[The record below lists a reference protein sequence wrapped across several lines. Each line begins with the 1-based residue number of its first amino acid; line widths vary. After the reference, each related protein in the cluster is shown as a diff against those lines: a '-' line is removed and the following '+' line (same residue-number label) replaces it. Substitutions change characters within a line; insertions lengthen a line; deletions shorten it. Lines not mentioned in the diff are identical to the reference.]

1 MNTKWKAVVAFVAA
15 VATAI
20 ATAVGNGSIDGLSTR
35 EWIGVA
41 LIVLGGTALT
51 QLVENVLGAYMGA
64 IKSIIG
70 GVTAFLTALDVGYQN
85 DGVISQGEFLT
96 AVGALFVALSVVYQV
111 TGSDDGNDRP
121 TLRRADAAR

>member
-1 MNTKWKAVVAFVAA
+1 MNTKWKAVLALLAA
-15 VATAI
+15 IATAI
-20 ATAVGNGSIDGLSTR
+20 ATAIGNGSLDALSTR

-41 LIVLGGTALT
+41 LIILGGTALT
-51 QLVENVLGAYMGA
+51 QFVENVVGVYMGA

-96 AVGALFVALSVVYQV
+96 AVGALFVALAAVYQV
-111 TGSDDGNDRP
+111 SDDERDA
-121 TLRRADAAR
+121 RRLTFRRRDAAV

>member
-1 MNTKWKAVVAFVAA
+1 MNTKWKAVIALVAA

-20 ATAVGNGSIDGLSTR
+20 ATAIGNGQIDGLTTR

-41 LIVLGGTALT
+41 LIILGGTALT
-51 QLVENVLGAYMGA
+51 HLVENVAGAYMGA
-64 IKSIIG
+64 IKSVIG

-96 AVGALFVALSVVYQV
+96 AVGALFVALAAVYQV
-111 TGSDDGNDRP
+111 SGEDDDRRP
-121 TLRRADAAR
+121 TFRRRAAV

>member
-15 VATAI
+15 VLTAI
-20 ATAVGNGSIDGLSTR
+20 ATAVGNGSLDGLSTE

-51 QLVENVLGAYMGA
+51 QLVENVAGAYMGA
-64 IKSIIG
+64 IKSVIG
-70 GVTAFLTALDVGYQN
+70 GVTSFLTALSVGYQN

-111 TGSDDGNDRP
+111 TSEDDDKRP
-121 TLRRADAAR
+121 TLRRRDALA